1 MFVAHQKRK
10 QYLAFTVYLRQASP
24 IRETTQVCCCLL
36 QDVQLSSTPFCEDVG
51 AFMRV
56 ISVDDRLHGLGT
68 ERPSTAQTSLV
79 AGITSF
85 AFAILIS
92 ATLFVSV
99 ASDAH
104 AQTCGSEYEIKEGET
119 LGEIAARTYGD
130 PSRWT
135 VIFYANQDRLGSN
148 ASLLVP
154 GAMLRLPCIGRPQ
167 TAQPPEPA
175 TTEQPAG
182 AAASAAPTTPGGRVI
197 VSSML
202 RRIEFLTA
210 DGYAPYTGRE
220 LEGGGMITQVISA
233 ALDIVKDDSGGRL
246 QYGISWVNDWSA
258 HLNPLLVSRAF
269 DLGFPWS
276 RPDCANALSLDA
288 QSQFKCQR
296 FFFSDPL
303 YEVITRVF
311 VADNSPITSLDRQ
324 QLTGR
329 SLCRPNAYE
338 THLLD
343 ADGRDLLKDGVI
355 VLIRPATVDE
365 CFRLLDEG
373 TVDGVVMTEMVG
385 LSSAASLGMQDR
397 VRAIDEPLALDTL
410 HVVVSKTHPFART
423 MLYYVNA
430 GLNRLRS
437 SGEFERI
444 VERHLQRFWKS
455 QAGPPS
461 PAIADAPATRDAEP
475 AAAAASAND
484 AASDSNATTTGSTPD
499 DATAGG
505 GNR

>member
-1 MFVAHQKRK
+1 MRVFCVNKERGA
-10 QYLAFTVYLRQASP
+10 L
-24 IRETTQVCCCLL
+24 EGG
-36 QDVQLSSTPFCEDVG
+36 LSSSLSKRTPGLLTRILSVG
-51 AFMRV
+51 LLGLA
-56 ISVDDRLHGLGT
+56 SVSLGT
-68 ERPSTAQTSLV
+68 V
-79 AGITSF
+79 N
-85 AFAILIS
+85 
-92 ATLFVSV
+92 AT
-99 ASDAH
+99 
-104 AQTCGSEYEIKEGET
+104 AQTCGSEYEIQEGET

-130 PSRWT
+130 PSKWT

-154 GAMLRLPCIGRPQ
+154 GAALRLPCIGRPQ
-167 TAQPPEPA
+167 TTQQ
-175 TTEQPAG
+175 QPAQEREPST
-182 AAASAAPTTPGGRVI
+182 ASSSPSPSTSGGRVI

-210 DGYAPYTGRE
+210 DGYSPYTGRE
-220 LEGGGMITQVISA
+220 LEAGGMITQVISA
-233 ALDIVKDDSGGRL
+233 AMDVVKDDSDGRL

-269 DLGFPWS
+269 DLGFPWTK
-276 RPDCANALSLDA
+276 PDCANALSLDLE
-288 QSQFKCQR
+288 SQFRCQR

-311 VADNSPITSLDRQ
+311 VAENSPVVGLDRE
-324 QLTGR
+324 QLAGR
-329 SLCRPNAYE
+329 SLCRPNGYT

-343 ADGRDLLKDGVI
+343 AEGRNLLKDGIV
-355 VLIRPATVDE
+355 VLIRPATIDE

-385 LSSAASLGMQDR
+385 LASAASLGMNDR

-430 GLNRLRS
+430 GLNRLRT

-455 QAGPPS
+455 QAAPPS
-461 PAIADAPATRDAEP
+461 PTIADAPATRANPSATAASP
-475 AAAAASAND
+475 AAASGGN
-484 AASDSNATTTGSTPD
+484 TTTGSTPEG
-499 DATAGG
+499 ASGSENSAGS